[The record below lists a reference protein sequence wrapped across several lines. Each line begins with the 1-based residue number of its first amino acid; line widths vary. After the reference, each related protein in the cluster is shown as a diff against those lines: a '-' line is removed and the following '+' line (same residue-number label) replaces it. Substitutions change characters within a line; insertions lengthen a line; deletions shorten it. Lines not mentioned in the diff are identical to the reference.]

1 MIEAVIILSILVIIF
16 FGWRI
21 IRVIVEPTEIK
32 TKEAKPVEEQV
43 LPKEAKPVEESNI
56 KKVIENQNANSA
68 KIQLGQSTFHK
79 PIITEQKED
88 SLKFSKEDIVQTSN
102 QNQRNKQNNYE
113 VILKSVREINN
124 ELALLRKQIDDKKRQ
139 DKANKN

>member
-32 TKEAKPVEEQV
+32 TKEAKPVEKQV

-56 KKVIENQNANSA
+56 KKVIENQNTNSA
-68 KIQLGQSTFHK
+68 KIQLGQSTFDK
-79 PIITEQKED
+79 PTITEKKEN

-102 QNQRNKQNNYE
+102 QNQQNKQNNYE
-113 VILKSVREINN
+113 IILKSVREINN
-124 ELALLRKQIDDKKRQ
+124 ELTLLRKQIDEKKRQ
-139 DKANKN
+139 DKENKN